1 MKNTN
6 NQAEKNKKVKTM
18 TLKENLEEELRC
30 LKTGGNQGWLDGTDV
45 FRYVPDCP
53 FFVFKIQQVQI
64 KILNR

>member
-1 MKNTN
+1 VAVTPG
-6 NQAEKNKKVKTM
+6 
-18 TLKENLEEELRC
+18 EERD